1 MPRSLSA
8 NESSE
13 TKAPLR
19 RYEEETRVRPHPPWI
34 RYGAAV
40 AMTVGVTLIAREL
53 DPFWDVSG
61 RHPYLIEWPT
71 VIAAAWLGG
80 KNA

>member
-1 MPRSLSA
+1 M
-8 NESSE
+8 
-13 TKAPLR
+13 R

>member
-1 MPRSLSA
+1 MFPAHR
-8 NESSE
+8 
-13 TKAPLR
+13 
-19 RYEEETRVRPHPPWI
+19 
-34 RYGAAV
+34 
-40 AMTVGVTLIAREL
+40 AREL

-80 KNA
+80 IGPGLVADTLATFFFTLSAVDDEASPQLRRHASSERLRLL